1 MNIHQASIALDM
13 SEMYVRTLCRKGTLD
28 HTRDGMGRI
37 DISSEACAAFLSMRT
52 ARIPKTGAKGG
63 SVAAPLPKDP
73 LAEAAGRA
81 RVIFVPEDMTKAVG
95 DMLHSFG
102 IILQNRSKPSPTYA
116 GRFILKWREANARG
130 ERWDFAKASA
140 QITQEEALERAGLTK
155 KPSNAFY
162 AATPNSPIVP
172 PADDDTDDG
181 DGDNTST
188 LDDRLADLFSV
199 GETQMEV
206 PPAEKVHHFRAFVP
220 AEDDSLSGAIIE
232 LNEAG
237 LVDDSSDASEVV

>member
-1 MNIHQASIALDM
+1 MNIKQASVALDM

-37 DISSEACAAFLSMRT
+37 DISSDACAAFLSMRT

-81 RVIFVPEDMTKAVG
+81 RVIYVPEDMAKAVG

-102 IILQNRSKPSPTYA
+102 IIFQNRSKPSATFA
-116 GRFILKWREANARG
+116 GRFIVKYREANARG

-162 AATPNSPIVP
+162 AATANSPIVP
-172 PADDDTDDG
+172 PADDDTDDS
-181 DGDNTST
+181 DGDDTM
-188 LDDRLADLFSV
+188 LDARLAELFDPSIVKSV
-199 GETQMEV
+199 HIAGGARGQQILAGEV
-206 PPAEKVHHFRAFVP
+206 
-220 AEDDSLSGAIIE
+220 DDSLAGSVGD
-232 LNEAG
+232 LFNAG